1 MGLFD
6 ETITQINDWLEGK
19 RAAGYV
25 RELDLAPSD
34 WPREK
39 SIILKADME
48 VELGNPLQT
57 SLSVLIWSD
66 GGAHSW
72 RDEVLLIGPDLPEA
86 TPGALPL
93 ARLVMVRGDFADE
106 YESYREL
113 IEAAYGLD
121 LRGVT
126 SRSLPSRQEIWLRIS
141 HDAMREGLSLQKMGN
156 ALIEQLKQLDSV
168 ETVQVIWVTSSREDI
183 GELRYVADRARTI
196 VEALVKM
203 YDEMNFD
210 CEECEYVEVC
220 DEVGELRMIHERL
233 KGSN

>member
-6 ETITQINDWLEGK
+6 ETIRNVNDWLERK
-19 RAAGYV
+19 RGAGEV
-25 RELDLAPSD
+25 REFEVAPSN

-39 SIILKADME
+39 SIILKADMQM
-48 VELGNPLQT
+48 ELGNPLQN
-57 SLSVLIWSD
+57 SLSLLVWSD
-66 GGAHSW
+66 DGSGPA
-72 RDEVLLIGPDLPEA
+72 RDEVLLIGPDLAEA
-86 TPGALPL
+86 ASDALPL
-93 ARLVMVRGDFADE
+93 ARLVIIRGDFADE
-106 YESYREL
+106 YESYRQL
-113 IEAAYGLD
+113 LEASYDLD

-141 HDAMREGLSLQKMGN
+141 HDAMREGLSLQTMGN
-156 ALIEQLKQLDSV
+156 ALIEQLKPLDSV
-168 ETVQVIWVTSSREDI
+168 EAVQVVYVTSSREDL
-183 GELRYVADRARTI
+183 GELRPVAERARTI

-210 CEECEYVEVC
+210 CEECEYEEVC